1 MAYMDSAIS
10 SLPLA
15 AVCHATIIYRR
26 QCKECSC
33 CNAAAALKWGNMAAN
48 PMQPAN
54 TKQME
59 PASCYL
65 DLPSLPNPGIQRHV
79 RSQRDLPTRREI
91 DSMDAM
97 NGDQPC
103 NACMP
108 QGLEQNFCSS
118 HHWKGSYVTSP
129 APSSLHCNLCRA
141 TVAHP

>member
-97 NGDQPC
+97 NGDQP
-103 NACMP
+103 
-108 QGLEQNFCSS
+108 LENHVCLALPLPLDIWHLFKVDNRS
-118 HHWKGSYVTSP
+118 HGFWLLQVLVEQPPPGK
-129 APSSLHCNLCRA
+129 
-141 TVAHP
+141 